1 MTDGSGTWV
10 SRLCKSGEV
19 LYYYNAVTGEWR
31 WPSKND
37 DENVPARKL
46 VGLRNIFYKYLCL
59 AFSTHDYIYII

>member
-1 MTDGSGTWV
+1 MTDGGGTWV

-37 DENVPARKL
+37 DGIVPPRKL
-46 VGLRNIFYKYLCL
+46 VGLRKNIFVWL
-59 AFSTHDYIYII
+59 F